1 MSTLYPDQ
9 LQRDVYYTADE
20 LRGWVRREWLE
31 DYPSWVVAV
40 LENGKMVCVAN
51 VDMEDA
57 EENEQ

>member
-1 MSTLYPDQ
+1 MSVTYPDQ

-31 DYPSWVVAV
+31 DYPAGVVAV

-51 VDMEDA
+51 VDIEHA
-57 EENEQ
+57 EESL

>member
-1 MSTLYPDQ
+1 MSVTYPDQ

-40 LENGKMVCVAN
+40 LENGKMVLNTLRRAY
-51 VDMEDA
+51 ERPYA
-57 EENEQ
+57 

>member
-9 LQRDVYYTADE
+9 LKHDVYYTANE
-20 LRGWVRREWLE
+20 LRGWVRREWLV

-51 VDMEDA
+51 VDIEHA
-57 EENEQ
+57 EENT